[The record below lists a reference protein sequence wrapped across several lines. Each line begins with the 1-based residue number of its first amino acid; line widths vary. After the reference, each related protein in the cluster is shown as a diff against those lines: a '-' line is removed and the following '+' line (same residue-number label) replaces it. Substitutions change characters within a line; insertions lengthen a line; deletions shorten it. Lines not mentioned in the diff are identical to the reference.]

1 MATVSIYDQD
11 KKQIGERELADAVF
25 NTEVKEYLLHDMVR
39 YQLAARRQGSAA
51 TKNRSAVAGGS
62 KKPYRQKGTGN
73 ARQGT
78 IRAPHYVGGG
88 VAFGPSP
95 RSYMFKLNR
104 KVKNAALCSALSARF
119 QGEKLVVVKDLAM
132 DDISSKSFAQLMKR
146 FELDGALFVID
157 QADTKVELSA
167 RNLRNVKV
175 LRAEGVNVYDIL
187 KYPNLVLTDAAVNEI
202 EGALEK

>member
-1 MATVSIYDQD
+1 MATVTIFDQD
-11 KKQIGERELADAVF
+11 NKQVGEREIADAIF
-25 NTEVKEYLLHDMVR
+25 NTEVKGYLLHDMVR
-39 YQLAARRQGSAA
+39 YQLAARRQGTAA
-51 TKNRSAVAGGS
+51 VKNRAAVAGGG

-78 IRAPHYVGGG
+78 VSAPHFVGGG
-88 VAFGPSP
+88 VAFGPQP
-95 RSYMFKLNR
+95 RSYAFKLNR
-104 KVKNAALCSALSARF
+104 KVKKAALCSALSARF
-119 QGEKLVVVKDLAM
+119 QAEKMTVVKEFNLESINTKA
-132 DDISSKSFAQLMKR
+132 FAQLISR
-146 FELDGALFVID
+146 FEVEGALVVID
-157 QADTKVELSA
+157 QADPKVELSA

>member
-1 MATVSIYDQD
+1 MATVTIFDQD
-11 KKQIGERELADAVF
+11 KKQVGEREIADAIF

-39 YQLAARRQGSAA
+39 YQLAARRQGTAA
-51 TKNRSAVAGGS
+51 VKNRSAVAGGG

-78 IRAPHYVGGG
+78 VSAPHFVGGG
-88 VAFGPSP
+88 VAFGPQP
-95 RSYMFKLNR
+95 RSYSFKLNR
-104 KVKNAALCSALSARF
+104 KVKKAALCSALSARY
-119 QGEKLVVVKDLAM
+119 QAEKMTVIKEFSLEA
-132 DDISSKSFAQLMKR
+132 ISTKAFAQLIDK
-146 FELDGALFVID
+146 FELEGALVVID
-157 QADTKVELSA
+157 QADPKVELSA

-187 KYPNLVLTDAAVNEI
+187 KYPNLVLTDAAVSEI

>member
-1 MATVSIYDQD
+1 MATVTIYDQD
-11 KKQIGERELADAVF
+11 NKQVGERELADTVF

-51 TKNRSAVAGGS
+51 TKNRSAVKGGS

-95 RSYMFKLNR
+95 KDYTFKLNR
-104 KVKNAALCSALSARF
+104 KVKKAALCSALSARF
-119 QGEKLVVVKDLAM
+119 QAEKLVVVKDLVV
-132 DDISSKSFAQLMKR
+132 DKISSKSFDQLIKR
-146 FELDGALFVID
+146 FELDGALIVID
-157 QADTKVELSA
+157 QADAKIELSA

>member
-1 MATVSIYDQD
+1 MATVTIYDQD
-11 KKQIGERELADAVF
+11 NKQVGERELAEAVF
-25 NTEVKEYLLHDMVR
+25 NTDVKEYLLHDMVR

-51 TKNRSAVAGGS
+51 TKNRSAVKGGS

-95 RSYMFKLNR
+95 KDYTFKLNR
-104 KVKNAALCSALSARF
+104 KVKKAALCSALSARF
-119 QGEKLVVVKDLAM
+119 QAEKLVVVKELVVDK
-132 DDISSKSFAQLMKR
+132 ISSKSFDQLIKR
-146 FELDGALFVID
+146 FELDGALIVID
-157 QADTKVELSA
+157 QADAKIELSA
-167 RNLRNVKV
+167 RNLRNVKL